1 MGTGPIGYALVL
13 IPKAFGATRVIG
25 SEPSA
30 TRRRQVDD
38 FRVLS
43 RRHRSHGRVDHVIQ
57 QVTYG
62 QGVDVVFD
70 CAGAPS
76 AVESGVNALCFQGTY
91 VIITAFEKPVVLP
104 AAAIFGT
111 ELVVEG
117 PVTFAD
123 GGMKEAIK
131 TMIEDAHLTE
141 WAHLM
146 STVVRRHWT
155 MHMPRNASRPLAG
168 IRKDDHGTHLAARP
182 G

>member
-91 VIITAFEKPVVLP
+91 VIMTAFEKPVVLP

-131 TMIEDAHLTE
+131 TMIEGKYRCSRARTWKFRIKTSASLVGRGR
-141 WAHLM
+141 
-146 STVVRRHWT
+146 S
-155 MHMPRNASRPLAG
+155 PRSYG
-168 IRKDDHGTHLAARP
+168 DSQC
-182 G
+182 